1 MNKLFV
7 FLIIILIPAALLYPQ
22 IIPGPSANKYESKGA
37 IEVESL
43 FPMFFYG
50 GYHVG
55 VGYRFDKFRIRAS
68 IINGG
73 SYDAEPAGLNN
84 SKGSFK
90 RYYKT
95 SPGFFAGYNIW
106 KYLDVYTY
114 LEYHTYSI
122 EQKSTGIKKDI
133 KSVDY
138 GFGTGY
144 QFFIG
149 DYFYIQPAI
158 HLYLRGNHTANF
170 GDISYKIPRADFSP
184 VIRIGVRLWEDN

>member
-1 MNKLFV
+1 MKTIKILVFV
-7 FLIIILIPAALLYPQ
+7 VIAAAAV
-22 IIPGPSANKYESKGA
+22 SAQDITGKEIKKYESRQA
-37 IEVESL
+37 FEVESL

-50 GYHVG
+50 GYHAAL
-55 VGYRFDKFRIRAS
+55 GYRFERFRIRAS

-73 SYDAEPAGLNN
+73 DYNAEPAGLNN
-84 SKGSFK
+84 SKDNFK

-95 SPGFFAGYNIW
+95 SPGIFFGYNVW

-114 LEYHTYSI
+114 LEFHTYSI
-122 EQKSTGIKKDI
+122 EQKSTGIKKDL

-149 DYFYIQPAI
+149 DCFYIQPAL
-158 HLYLRGNHTANF
+158 HLYLRGNHGLSFAEEA
-170 GDISYKIPRADFSP
+170 YKIPRADFSP
-184 VIRIGVRLWEDN
+184 VIRIGVRLWDNN